1 MRNKISG
8 AYSGIG
14 GFKGVDVA
22 VSSGVGMDVDVDIER
37 RAKRLGE
44 TVTGITWLGGV

>member
-1 MRNKISG
+1 MRNRISG
-8 AYSGIG
+8 AYSGVG
-14 GFKGVDVA
+14 GFKGVDVVV
-22 VSSGVGMDVDVDIER
+22 VSGMGVDVDIER

>member
-8 AYSGIG
+8 AYSGTG
-14 GFKGVDVA
+14 GSKGVDV
-22 VSSGVGMDVDVDIER
+22 DVDVGEDIER

-44 TVTGITWLGGV
+44 TVTGVTWLGGV

>member
-8 AYSGIG
+8 AYSGCG
-14 GFKGVDVA
+14 DAMWGSSVVGFGVGV
-22 VSSGVGMDVDVDIER
+22 GVGMGMDEDIER

-44 TVTGITWLGGV
+44 T